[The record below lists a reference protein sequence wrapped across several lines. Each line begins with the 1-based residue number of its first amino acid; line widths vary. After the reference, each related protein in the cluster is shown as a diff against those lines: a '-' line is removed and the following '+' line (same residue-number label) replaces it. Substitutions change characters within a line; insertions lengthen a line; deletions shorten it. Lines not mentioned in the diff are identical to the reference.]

1 MFHLPSICY
10 KTVLRISIIRYLYLE
25 NGIFSKM
32 GYSRKWDIPKKWGF
46 FSLLLSNAY
55 IEKRTGMHDV
65 VFESRKSDGDG
76 ILWDRCILLQ
86 K

>member
-1 MFHLPSICY
+1 MFHLLSICY
-10 KTVLRISIIRYLYLE
+10 KIILLMSIICYLYLE
-25 NGIFSKM
+25 NGIF
-32 GYSRKWDIPKKWGF
+32 PKNGF
-46 FSLLLSNAY
+46 FSLLLSHAY

-86 K
+86 R